1 MKDLPPGAPR
11 RHNVRMARTRGNRVA
26 LVVGLAAAVDFA
38 GIWACQDDLERP
50 PRAGCG
56 AGSCPT
62 LPPISGGGSG
72 PGPDGSPLD
81 AFADV
86 PTDAVVE
93 LTGVVHAFSDDG
105 FQNSVAFQDIVEIRA
120 QDPVG
125 SDIVASFDG
134 QNPFALAGV
143 PFSRSVWLTAIPA
156 APPEEAMVTLTPV
169 DATQTDP
176 VVVTLVRGSTLDT
189 IYNVLTNP
197 VVRSSDK
204 GQVVLRFVNQAA
216 TPSPLAGVRASLMG
230 AEARIY
236 DTGGGFSDIE
246 LETGPLGL
254 ALFANVNAL
263 ALPGA
268 KLNVRIE
275 GLASTTVEIQIAANA
290 VTFVQIQLIP

>member
-1 MKDLPPGAPR
+1 M
-11 RHNVRMARTRGNRVA
+11 VRARENRVA

-38 GIWACQDDLERP
+38 GIWACQNDLERP
-50 PRAGCG
+50 PRAGCS
-56 AGSCPT
+56 GSCPT

-72 PGPDGSPLD
+72 PGPDGAPPD

-86 PTDAVVE
+86 PADAVVE
-93 LTGVVHAFSDDG
+93 LTGVVRVFSDDG
-105 FQNSVAFQDIVEIRA
+105 FQNTVAFQDIAEIRA
-120 QDPVG
+120 VDPMG
-125 SDIVASFDG
+125 NDIVASFDG
-134 QNPFALAGV
+134 QSPFALAGA
-143 PFSRSVWLTAIPA
+143 PFSRNVWLTAIPA
-156 APPEEAMVTLTPV
+156 APPDEAMVTLAPV
-169 DATQTDP
+169 DATRTDP
-176 VVVTLVRGSTLDT
+176 VVVSLVRGSTLDS
-189 IYNVLTNP
+189 IYSVVTNP
-197 VVRSSDK
+197 LVRSADK

-216 TPSPLAGVRASLMG
+216 RPSPLAGVRATLAG

-254 ALFANVNAL
+254 AVFANVNAL

-290 VTFVQIQLIP
+290 VTFAQIQLSP